1 MARKK
6 DDFINNIAR
15 EINDYSL
22 DEIMEEGFG
31 RYSKEIIQE
40 RALPDVRDGLK
51 PVQRRIL
58 FAMHKAG
65 YTYNKPYQKSAKAVG
80 YIMGNFHPH
89 GDSSIYDALIH
100 LSQPW
105 KMRKTFIDIHGNN
118 GSIDGDGPA
127 AMRYTEARLSKIAET
142 MLEDIQ
148 KNTVEMTYNFDDT
161 ELEPT
166 VLPARFPNLLI
177 NGSQGI
183 SAGYAT
189 NIPTH
194 NLGEVIDATIHR
206 IENPNC
212 RLDTIMNYVPG
223 PDFPTGGV
231 IEGREDLE
239 KAYTTGKGKVVLRA
253 DCEIVEEKSHKQII
267 VHSIPYGVV
276 KDQLT
281 KKITEIR
288 LDKKIDG
295 INDVVDE
302 SDYENMARLVI
313 DLKKGAN
320 ADLILKYLYKNTDL
334 QTNYNFNMVAIVNR
348 RPKYVGILE
357 ILDAFIS
364 HQREVV
370 TRRTKYD
377 KEKAEARLNVLEGV
391 IRALSILDDVIR
403 TIRASKNKA
412 DSIENLQKEYEFNY
426 EQAKY
431 IVEMQLYRLTNTDI
445 IDVQNEIEELK
456 KKIAIWTQIL
466 NNEEALKHVMITELK
481 LIKKEYA
488 DPRRTKIVDEVTKI
502 EIDEKA
508 MIPQEDVV
516 VLVTKDGYVKRT
528 SFRSY
533 TASNPEDL
541 TMKDN
546 DYILG
551 LYEMNTIDT
560 ILLFTS
566 FGNYL
571 HIPVHLIPDLKWKD
585 MPKHVSNIIE
595 LSPGEEI
602 IAVVPAYDFKSD
614 INLILT
620 TKNGMIKRTALKD
633 FQLQRY
639 GKATSC
645 MRLKEN
651 DQLISVLP
659 EKYDTIFLTTN
670 TGYGLSFKTEEIPI
684 IGSKA
689 AGVKAMMLKDDY
701 IVSANNFSYQAQ
713 EFLSVITPNGT
724 GKRIRLQEFEL
735 STRTRRGIQVI
746 REVKSNPYYILKTFI
761 EDVKNYIGLKN
772 QDINTIKLTELPI
785 ADRHSIG
792 SQISKHEIQDAF
804 VIASLERKEEEQSQ
818 IESLT
823 NEEPKIIKVI
833 EEEKEI
839 PKKEKIDLKA
849 IDDRL
854 MTIDDFL
861 N

>member
-1 MARKK
+1 MPRKK
-6 DDFINNIAR
+6 DDFSNNIAKVV
-15 EINDYSL
+15 NDFSL
-22 DEIMEEGFG
+22 DEIMEDGFG

-105 KMRKTFIDIHGNN
+105 KMRKTFVDIHGNN

-142 MLEDIQ
+142 MLEDIS
-148 KNTVEMTYNFDDT
+148 KDTVEMAYNFDDT

-166 VLPARFPNLLI
+166 VLPARFPNLLV

-194 NLGEVIDATIHR
+194 NLGEVVDATIHR

-212 RLDTIMNYVPG
+212 RLDTIMNIIPG

-231 IEGREDLE
+231 IEGKEDLI

-267 VHSIPYGVV
+267 VHSIPYGIV

-281 KKITEIR
+281 KKIIEIK

-295 INDVVDE
+295 INDVIDE

-357 ILDAFIS
+357 ILDAFIA
-364 HQREVV
+364 HQKEVV

-412 DSIENLQKEYEFNY
+412 DSIDNLQKEYDFNY

-445 IDVQNEIEELK
+445 IDVQEEIEDLK

-466 NNEEALKHVMITELK
+466 ENPEALKHVMTTELK
-481 LIKKEYA
+481 LIKKEYD
-488 DPRRTKIVDEVTKI
+488 DPRRTKIKEEVTKI

-508 MIPQEDVV
+508 MIPKEDVV

-533 TASNPEDL
+533 TSSNPEDL
-541 TMKDN
+541 VMKDN
-546 DYILG
+546 DYIIG
-551 LYEMNTIDT
+551 LYEMTTLDT
-560 ILLFTS
+560 LLLFTS

-595 LSPGEEI
+595 LAPGEE
-602 IAVVPAYDFKSD
+602 VVASIPAYDFTSN

-620 TKNGMIKRTALKD
+620 TKNGLIKRTKLSD
-633 FQLQRY
+633 FKLQRY
-639 GKATSC
+639 NKVTSC
-645 MRLKEN
+645 MKLKDN
-651 DQLISVLP
+651 DELISVIE
-659 EKYDTIFLTTN
+659 EKSESIFLTTN
-670 TGYGLSFKTEEIPI
+670 TGYGLSFKVSEIPI
-684 IGSKA
+684 VGSKA
-689 AGVKAMMLKDDY
+689 AGVKAMKLKDDY
-701 IVSANNFSYQAQ
+701 LVYDNNFSYKKD
-713 EFLSVITPNGT
+713 EYIEILNTKGT
-724 GKRIRLQEFEL
+724 
-735 STRTRRGIQVI
+735 
-746 REVKSNPYYILKTFI
+746 
-761 EDVKNYIGLKN
+761 
-772 QDINTIKLTELPI
+772 
-785 ADRHSIG
+785 
-792 SQISKHEIQDAF
+792 
-804 VIASLERKEEEQSQ
+804 
-818 IESLT
+818 
-823 NEEPKIIKVI
+823 
-833 EEEKEI
+833 
-839 PKKEKIDLKA
+839 
-849 IDDRL
+849 
-854 MTIDDFL
+854 
-861 N
+861 

>member
-1 MARKK
+1 MPRKK
-6 DDFINNIAR
+6 DDFSNNIAKVV
-15 EINDYSL
+15 NDFSL
-22 DEIMEEGFG
+22 DEIMEDGFG

-105 KMRKTFIDIHGNN
+105 KMRKTFVDIHGNN

-142 MLEDIQ
+142 MLEDIS
-148 KNTVEMTYNFDDT
+148 KDTVEMAYNFDDT

-166 VLPARFPNLLI
+166 VLPARFPNLLV

-194 NLGEVIDATIHR
+194 NLGEVVDATIHR

-212 RLDTIMNYVPG
+212 RLDTIMNIIPG

-231 IEGREDLE
+231 IEGKEDLI

-267 VHSIPYGVV
+267 VHSIPYGIV

-281 KKITEIR
+281 KKIIEIK

-295 INDVVDE
+295 INDVIDE

-357 ILDAFIS
+357 ILDAFIA
-364 HQREVV
+364 HQKEVV

-412 DSIENLQKEYEFNY
+412 DSIDNLQKEYDFNY

-445 IDVQNEIEELK
+445 IDVQEEIEDLK

-466 NNEEALKHVMITELK
+466 ENPEALKHVMTTELK
-481 LIKKEYA
+481 LIKKEYD
-488 DPRRTKIVDEVTKI
+488 DPRRTKIKEEVTKI

-508 MIPQEDVV
+508 MIPKEDVV
-516 VLVTKDGYVKRT
+516 VF
-528 SFRSY
+528 S
-533 TASNPEDL
+533 SNPEDL
-541 TMKDN
+541 VMKDN
-546 DYILG
+546 DYIIG
-551 LYEMNTIDT
+551 LYEMTTLDT
-560 ILLFTS
+560 LLLFTS

-595 LSPGEEI
+595 LAPGEE
-602 IAVVPAYDFKSD
+602 VVASIPAYDFTSN

-620 TKNGMIKRTALKD
+620 TKNGLIKRTRLSD
-633 FQLQRY
+633 FKLQRY
-639 GKATSC
+639 NKVTSC
-645 MRLKEN
+645 MKLKDN
-651 DQLISVLP
+651 DELISV
-659 EKYDTIFLTTN
+659 
-670 TGYGLSFKTEEIPI
+670 
-684 IGSKA
+684 
-689 AGVKAMMLKDDY
+689 
-701 IVSANNFSYQAQ
+701 
-713 EFLSVITPNGT
+713 
-724 GKRIRLQEFEL
+724 
-735 STRTRRGIQVI
+735 
-746 REVKSNPYYILKTFI
+746 
-761 EDVKNYIGLKN
+761 
-772 QDINTIKLTELPI
+772 
-785 ADRHSIG
+785 
-792 SQISKHEIQDAF
+792 
-804 VIASLERKEEEQSQ
+804 
-818 IESLT
+818 
-823 NEEPKIIKVI
+823 I
-833 EEEKEI
+833 EEKSESI
-839 PKKEKIDLKA
+839 
-849 IDDRL
+849 
-854 MTIDDFL
+854 